1 MLTLRLALSKGIG
14 DIPPLLRISSQNYEV
29 CKSCL
34 IKRHLNLPTWFPQK
48 LKNGLDRIS
57 SSSSVRWQ
65 TDGTSRNGGKDS
77 KSKQENTTEPSV
89 IKASSIEGKDVNT
102 TTKDTESA
110 SPPHNDDGSIVISFD
125 YKEGLPLHHQLQK
138 CMEDQTLRITHS
150 KGKEINVEDEKFS
163 WPVFPKNKSIN
174 PFDEDEKLIEE
185 ERALREYML
194 SHRNLKNLRYIRK
207 RNAYRNTD
215 KKYVTMYSVS
225 DLHKK
230 TIDVWGSIERMEMQR
245 KRHKNRYGYQ
255 DDFRIEEKMES
266 NSGLLRQTIT
276 SAPGKV
282 VLSAIVANLV
292 NAGFKGFA
300 WLSTG
305 SHSMFAEMIHSC
317 VDAINQIFML
327 FGLYSSNKAPDSD
340 HPYGYKSAKFVF
352 SFTAGISIFF
362 FGGLINVGLG
372 MMGFMS
378 DMPYHYSVWALLIPI
393 CATFTEGGSL
403 LVACQEAFKKMP
415 PNERNL
421 RGLQNF
427 VQQGLE
433 PSMTVVLLE
442 DFAAVV
448 GNIVALGCY
457 YIGSSFG
464 PSLVWIDSLGSV
476 IIGGLLG
483 AVGMVIIRTNY
494 SAIVEKSVP
503 PHEKEAIQ
511 YTMESDPIVRSVH
524 DMKVVNDR
532 VKAEIDYNGREITSK
547 YLLEQNMSAI
557 LQEMQYMSNEKD
569 AEEFLK
575 YHGDNVINQLG
586 MRVDG
591 LETRIKSRH
600 PKVRHVDLESL

>member
-1 MLTLRLALSKGIG
+1 MLTLRLALSKGIS

-34 IKRHLNLPTWFPQK
+34 IKRHLSSPTRFPQQF
-48 LKNGLDRIS
+48 KNGHKRVCS
-57 SSSSVRWQ
+57 SRSVRWL
-65 TDGTSRNGGKDS
+65 TDGSSTDCGKDPLS
-77 KSKQENTTEPSV
+77 QKKEGAEANLINTRTICGENL
-89 IKASSIEGKDVNT
+89 
-102 TTKDTESA
+102 DTDSG
-110 SPPHNDDGSIVISFD
+110 STVNDDGENLVISFD
-125 YKEGLPLHHQLQK
+125 YKEGSPLHHQLKK
-138 CMEDQTLRITHS
+138 CMEDKTLRITNA
-150 KGKEINVEDEKFS
+150 KGEEITIDNDKFL

-194 SHRNLKNLRYIRK
+194 SPRNLKNLRFIRK

-225 DLHKK
+225 DLQKK
-230 TIDVWGSIERMEMQR
+230 TIDVWGSIARMEMQR
-245 KRHKNRYGYQ
+245 NRHKSRYGYE
-255 DDFRIEEKMES
+255 DTLVIEEKTKS

-282 VLSAIVANLV
+282 VLSAIIANMV

-317 VDAINQIFML
+317 VDAINQILML
-327 FGLYSSNKAPDSD
+327 FGLYSSNKAPDSN
-340 HPYGYKSAKFVF
+340 HPYGYTSAKFVF

-372 MMGFMS
+372 MMGFMANI
-378 DMPYHYSVWALLIPI
+378 PYHYSVWALLIPI

-403 LVACQEAFKKMP
+403 LIACQEAYKKMP
-415 PNERNL
+415 PNERNFK
-421 RGLQNF
+421 GLTNF

-448 GNIVALGCY
+448 GNVVAIGCY

-494 SAIVEKSVP
+494 AAIVEKSVP
-503 PHEKEAIQ
+503 AEEKDAIQ

-557 LQEMQYMSNEKD
+557 LQEMQYMQNEKD